1 MYLRSCLTYFCVI
14 YDEETFDSKDFFNSL
29 NLDYEIF
36 ERFGTNK
43 SIEIG
48 RNEIFD
54 ININEMVR
62 VTLKD
67 LFGKVEILLSLKKK
81 YNLTYYLERVPSLV
95 YDTDEPNQILSLEP
109 DIVEFLYKS
118 QTEDDL
124 DYYIL

>member
-48 RNEIFD
+48 RNEIFN

-67 LFGKVEILLSLKKK
+67 LFGKEEILLSLKKK